1 LEKSGFQGTKFNLSV
16 SESTHGTDTVRKHRA
31 GALVRR
37 NLSPL
42 MGRRDAVLDAAA
54 LLIGYAE
61 TDPAEN
67 REILFSYLHGL
78 LQAADS
84 NTDRISGMFNNQ
96 DTVAREQRLALHI
109 GILAKLAASL
119 DDFRALEV
127 RMQKAAAL
135 YADDPGNEFD
145 AECTGRINTRL
156 STIEHNLLEQLCEY
170 FDRVRARIARYRQ
183 YAVKN
188 FSKEYLD
195 CYQRSYMSVKV
206 RCDEA
211 FELFSVK
218 ISTPNMRSFSDEKFQ
233 D

>member
-1 LEKSGFQGTKFNLSV
+1 MENSVNQEKIFSRDILNGEDSRV
-16 SESTHGTDTVRKHRA
+16 VRRHRA
-31 GALVRR
+31 GALIRR
-37 NLSPL
+37 NLPPL
-42 MGRRDAVLDAAA
+42 MGRRDAVLDAAEA
-54 LLIGYAE
+54 LIRVAK
-61 TDPAEN
+61 TDPDIH
-67 REILFSYLHGL
+67 RGTLFSYLNAL
-78 LQAADS
+78 FAAADS
-84 NTDRISGMFNNQ
+84 NTARLSGMFNNQ
-96 DTVAREQRLALHI
+96 DTVARDQRLALHI

-170 FDRVRARIARYRQ
+170 FDRVQARIARYRQ

-195 CYQRSYMSVKV
+195 CYQKSYMSVKI

>member
-1 LEKSGFQGTKFNLSV
+1 LEKSADKVNNIFRSDRSGRQTSMMCK
-16 SESTHGTDTVRKHRA
+16 RRA
-31 GALVRR
+31 GALVRS
-37 NLSPL
+37 NLPPL
-42 MGRRDAVLDAAA
+42 MGRRDAVLDAAET
-54 LLIGYAE
+54 LIRVAKS
-61 TDPAEN
+61 DPDVH
-67 REILFSYLHGL
+67 RGTLFSYLNGL
-78 LQAADS
+78 FAAADS
-84 NTDRISGMFNNQ
+84 NTSRLSGMFNNQ
-96 DTVAREQRLALHI
+96 DTVAREERLALHI

-127 RMQKAAAL
+127 RMQKAAAF

-145 AECTGRINTRL
+145 AECTGRINERL
-156 STIEHNLLEQLCEY
+156 AVVEHNLLEQLCEY

-195 CYQRSYMSVKV
+195 CYQRSYMSVKE

-218 ISTPNMRSFSDEKFQ
+218 ISTPNMRSVSDEKLP